1 MKPIRYSYHW
11 YVIGRLVSR
20 YIMNK
25 FDVISIG
32 DTTLDVFL
40 ELDESDAK
48 VQCGPD
54 GEDCKLL
61 LSWPD
66 KIPVKKMTN
75 VPAVGNAA
83 NVAVGC
89 ARLGLKSALY
99 TILGKDQSGKE
110 AFEKLKSEKV
120 AKDYIVWD
128 KNRGTNYSTVINLKG
143 ERTILVYHQP
153 RTYSLPTLAKTDWI
167 YLTAIGHGH
176 EKLDQQIIDYVDK
189 TGAKLGFNPG
199 DQQLKEGFEAL
210 KPIIKKCTVFFVNK
224 EEAER
229 LLGQKA
235 DAKTLLKLM
244 HNEGPNIVV
253 ITDGPKGSYS
263 FDGTN
268 YYFQEV
274 LRVPLIEM
282 TGTGDSYATGF
293 ISALHLGKDIKE
305 AMKWGTTNAAAKL
318 QQIGAQAGLLTRK
331 QMEGFMNGTVKLD
344 FIKDNSGLNVEKI

>member
-1 MKPIRYSYHW
+1 MAK
-11 YVIGRLVSR
+11 
-20 YIMNK
+20 N

-54 GEDCKLL
+54 GEDCLL
-61 LSWPD
+61 QLSWPD
-66 KIPVKKMTN
+66 KIPVKKMTH

-99 TILGKDQSGKE
+99 TILGKDSDGKE
-110 AFEKLKSEKV
+110 AFGVLKSEGV
-120 AKDYIVWD
+120 YKDYIVWD

-153 RTYSLPTLAKTDWI
+153 RDYDLPSLAEADWI
-167 YLTAIGHGH
+167 YYTAVGRGR
-176 EKLDQQIIDYVDK
+176 EKLDQQIIEYVKK

-199 DQQLKEGFEAL
+199 DQQLKEGFEGL
-210 KPIIKKCTVFFVNK
+210 KPIIKNCTVFFINK

-229 LLGQKA
+229 LLGKKA
-235 DAKTLLKLM
+235 EIKELLQLM
-244 HNEGPNIVV
+244 HNEGPKIMV
-253 ITDGPKGSYS
+253 ITDGPKGSYV
-263 FDGTN
+263 FDGTDF
-268 YYFQEV
+268 YFQEV
-274 LRVPLIEM
+274 LHVPLIEM

-293 ISALHLGKDIKE
+293 ISALHLGKDIPE

-318 QQIGAQAGLLTRK
+318 QKIGAREGLLHRK
-331 QMEGFMNGTVKLD
+331 EMEGFIAGKLQLD
-344 FIKDNSGLNVEKI
+344 FIKDNSGLNPKRI